1 MSIAGN
7 QRLKYGLL
15 IFAMIIAVGIL
26 AHGRQTIAP
35 SAPALPV
42 ITFYDAADEKVTV
55 ADFKGTVTL
64 VHLWATW
71 CPPCIAEMPKL
82 DQLQA
87 DLGRGNFRIV
97 AISLDRE
104 SIAAPQ
110 KFYQKNRITHLQL
123 YWDKGRQVPLKW
135 VYAGLPTS
143 YLLDENGAI
152 LRQYNG
158 EMPRLQ
164 DIRQVLHAQ

>member
-7 QRLKYGLL
+7 RKLKYGLL
-15 IFAMIIAVGIL
+15 ILAMIIAVGIL
-26 AHGRQTIAP
+26 AHGRQTVAP

-42 ITFYDAADEKVTV
+42 LGFYDAADKKVTV

-82 DQLQA
+82 DLLQA
-87 DLGRGNFRIV
+87 TLKDKDFKIV

-123 YWDKGRQVPLKW
+123 YWDKNRQVPLKW

-143 YLLDENGAI
+143 YLLDENGTI

-158 EMPRLQ
+158 EMPNLQ